1 MNIESIDN
9 SDPFSPSAQPDAKI
23 LILDDEPSIGDL
35 LGEILDLFG
44 YASTRCTLPESALS
58 LLIQESFDVV
68 LSDYRMPQMN
78 GQQFYHA
85 AVRIRPE
92 LARRIVFL
100 TGDSV
105 NEETQ
110 SFLRS
115 TGNPHLPKPFQA
127 AKVAQVISEVLKQ
140 PLLAAA

>member
-1 MNIESIDN
+1 MNIETNATPPIQN
-9 SDPFSPSAQPDAKI
+9 DARI
-23 LILDDEPSIGDL
+23 LILDDEPSIADL

-44 YASTRCTLPESALS
+44 YASTKCTHPSTALS
-58 LLIQESFDVV
+58 LLQRESFDVV

-78 GQQFYHA
+78 GEQFYHA
-85 AVRIRPE
+85 AVEIRPE

-100 TGDSV
+100 TGDTVS
-105 NEETQ
+105 EPTQ
-110 SFLRS
+110 TFLKS

-127 AKVAQVISEVLKQ
+127 VKVAQVISDLLNQ